1 MKKKHFLGAVS
12 VKKPLFLKELSIVW
26 SEFPCYDS
34 SNTLLVDDHIEKFE
48 RNPQGTC
55 AVIPR
60 YIYQNTDKNTDN
72 TIAGHA
78 DSVLKPE
85 NSFCSLLN
93 YVYEKKSNFQDYF
106 GILNT
111 IAYYLLSDI
120 IIYFTHQNNIYIYN
134 CI

>member
-1 MKKKHFLGAVS
+1 VS

-60 YIYQNTDKNTDN
+60 YIYQSTDHK
-72 TIAGHA
+72 IAGHA

-106 GILNT
+106 GILY
-111 IAYYLLSDI
+111 ISFYLSDI
-120 IIYFTHQNNIYIYN
+120 IIFCHPA
-134 CI
+134 